1 MVCSFTKK
9 VRTDMSFINRFFNSK
24 KSKFEIEQEIT
35 QRRTQGRPT
44 KQLEDEL
51 HARGPDLALSIDGAL
66 VTDHP
71 DNQLPEERK
80 AQIEKAG
87 GWTGPINRE
96 MNRAKSTNDI
106 RSEIAERQAQGKPTR
121 QLQDELN
128 SRGHES

>member
-1 MVCSFTKK
+1 MFGWLNRK
-9 VRTDMSFINRFFNSK
+9 INRQ
-24 KSKFEIEQEIT
+24 KSKFEIEQEIFH
-35 QRRTQGRPT
+35 RRAKGRPT

-96 MNRAKSTNDI
+96 INRTKSTNDI
-106 RSEIAERQAQGKPTR
+106 RSEIAERQAQGKSTR
-121 QLQDELN
+121 QLDDELN
-128 SRGHES
+128 SRGYKG